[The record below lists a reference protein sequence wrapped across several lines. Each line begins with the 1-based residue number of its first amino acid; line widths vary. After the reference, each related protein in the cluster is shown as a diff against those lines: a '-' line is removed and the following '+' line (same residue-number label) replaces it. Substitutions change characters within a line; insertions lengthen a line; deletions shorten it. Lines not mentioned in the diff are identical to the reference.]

1 MTSDAKQ
8 RLAELIDELA
18 ELSKRRHALQRK
30 RRKILLRTR
39 LIRAALVIEIAKAK
53 DEKGKPVYSN
63 EQLRE
68 AALTLQLEKND
79 EYRRLRAERLEL
91 EDQDEELIIESNR
104 IVDQKLLLFAELG
117 LLLQPDVD
125 ETGIALYPRP
135 T

>member
-18 ELSKRRHALQRK
+18 ELSKKRHALHRK
-30 RRKILLRTR
+30 RRNILDRTR

-91 EDQDEELIIESNR
+91 EDQDDELITESNR
-104 IVDQKLLLFAELG
+104 IVDHKLLLFAELG
-117 LLLQPDVD
+117 LLLQPDAD
-125 ETGIALYPRP
+125 ETPFGH
-135 T
+135 

>member
-1 MTSDAKQ
+1 MTSDPKQ

-18 ELSKRRHALQRK
+18 ELSKGRHALQKK
-30 RRKILLRTR
+30 RRRILVRTR

-53 DEKGKPVYSN
+53 DEVGKPVYSN

-79 EYRRLRAERLEL
+79 EYQRLRAERLEL

-125 ETGIALYPRP
+125 ETRIAHYPGP